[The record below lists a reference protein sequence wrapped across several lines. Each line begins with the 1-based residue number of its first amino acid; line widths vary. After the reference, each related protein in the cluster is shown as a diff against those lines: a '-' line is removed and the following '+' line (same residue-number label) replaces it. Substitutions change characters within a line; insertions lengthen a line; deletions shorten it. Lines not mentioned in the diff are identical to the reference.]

1 MILRKYIPS
10 DCEQLAKLFYQTVH
24 SVNAKDYTKEQ
35 LDVWAT
41 GNVNLQEWDKS
52 FTEHYTVVAIE
63 NNIIVGFGDID
74 VSGYLDRLFV
84 HREHQREGIASAIC
98 DELEQSASVK
108 TITTHSSITAKP
120 FFEHRGYR
128 VIQKQTVIRNG
139 IALTN
144 FIRPGGKF
152 CVSVFRQNQ
161 EYHIIH
167 VHDWGL
173 FPLATAFPGGWDG
186 MRDGTA

>member
-10 DCEQLAKLFYQTVH
+10 DCEQLVKLFYQTVH
-24 SVNAKDYTKEQ
+24 SANAKDYTKEQ

-144 FIRPGGKF
+144 FIMEK
-152 CVSVFRQNQ
+152 SAS
-161 EYHIIH
+161 
-167 VHDWGL
+167 DL
-173 FPLATAFPGGWDG
+173 SS
-186 MRDGTA
+186 